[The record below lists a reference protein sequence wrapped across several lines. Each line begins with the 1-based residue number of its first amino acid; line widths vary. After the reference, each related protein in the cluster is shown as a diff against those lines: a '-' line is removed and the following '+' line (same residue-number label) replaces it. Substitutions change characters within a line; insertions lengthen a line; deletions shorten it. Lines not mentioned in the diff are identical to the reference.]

1 MSVPSLVSLL
11 PQGGLA
17 ADLYA
22 LEHFSGGRAGG
33 RAGGHKWAFMR
44 SLAKASIKSPLG
56 WLLNCVSKHP

>member
-22 LEHFSGGRAGG
+22 LEHFRAGG
-33 RAGGHKWAFMR
+33 RA
-44 SLAKASIKSPLG
+44 
-56 WLLNCVSKHP
+56 

>member
-33 RAGGHKWAFMR
+33 HKWAFMR
-44 SLAKASIKSPLG
+44 CLAKASIKSPLG
-56 WLLNCVSKHP
+56 WLLTCVSKHP